1 MVAIVPARSWSRET
15 WRPLTPMRL
24 PVAELWV
31 HHGAT
36 GDSSL
41 ATLRAYDRY
50 HVRHHRWAAL
60 G

>member
-1 MVAIVPARSWSRET
+1 MVAIVPASSWSLET
-15 WRPLTPMRL
+15 WRALTPMRL
-24 PVAELWV
+24 PVDQVWI